1 MPPQGGRKHPNQ
13 ELIKINT
20 ENILFICGGAFV
32 GLDKIIESRVA
43 QHPMGFGA
51 DVRQSSEKNLE
62 DLYAQIQPDD
72 LVKFGLIPE
81 LIGRLPITVTLNNLT
96 KEDIK
101 RIITEPKNAI
111 IRQYVAMLKLD
122 DAELEFTDGALDA
135 VAEQA
140 IKHKTGARGIRAIVE
155 SFMTDVMYRL
165 PSIKGHK
172 KVVITEEVVSGHK
185 EPEIITEQKSA

>member
-1 MPPQGGRKHPNQ
+1 M
-13 ELIKINT
+13 
-20 ENILFICGGAFV
+20 
-32 GLDKIIESRVA
+32 
-43 QHPMGFGA
+43 
-51 DVRQSSEKNLE
+51 
-62 DLYAQIQPDD
+62 
-72 LVKFGLIPE
+72 
-81 LIGRLPITVTLNNLT
+81 NNLT